1 MKETRIVRRHIA
13 LAAALVA
20 VAALAFGAGSAAAAD
35 TPSLGDAVA
44 ARLGI
49 TGDQL
54 RAAFK
59 AELNARI
66 DAAVAAGR
74 LTPEQGAKLK
84 ERVANAKGL
93 GIVVRR
99 AFAERHKGL
108 GLVGRIVQVHR
119 LGAAAKYLGMTPKE
133 LRTARQSGR
142 SLAQIAASK
151 GKSVDGLVAAIVAP
165 AKARAAKAVSN
176 GKLTQQR
183 ADELIARLTERVK
196 ALVERVPATS

>member
-1 MKETRIVRRHIA
+1 MRRHIA

-49 TGDQL
+49 TSDQL

-74 LTPEQGAKLK
+74 LTPEQGTKLK

-108 GLVGRIVQVHR
+108 VGRIVQVHR
-119 LGAAAKYLGMTPKE
+119 LGAVAKYLGMTPKE

-151 GKSVDGLVAAIVAP
+151 GKSVDGLVAAVVAP
-165 AKARAAKAVSN
+165 AEARAAKAVSN
-176 GKLTQQR
+176 GKLTRQR
-183 ADELIARLTERVK
+183 ADELIARLTERVQ

>member
-1 MKETRIVRRHIA
+1 MRRHIA

-74 LTPEQGAKLK
+74 LTPDQGAKLK
-84 ERVANAKGL
+84 ERIANAKGL

-108 GLVGRIVQVHR
+108 VGRIVQVHR
-119 LGAAAKYLGMTPKE
+119 LGAVAST
-133 LRTARQSGR
+133 SG
-142 SLAQIAASK
+142 
-151 GKSVDGLVAAIVAP
+151 
-165 AKARAAKAVSN
+165 
-176 GKLTQQR
+176 
-183 ADELIARLTERVK
+183 
-196 ALVERVPATS
+196 

>member
-1 MKETRIVRRHIA
+1 VRRHIA

-20 VAALAFGAGSAAAAD
+20 VATLAFGAGAASAAD
-35 TPSLGDAVA
+35 TPTLGDAVA

-54 RAAFK
+54 RTAFK
-59 AELNARI
+59 AELNSRI
-66 DAAVAAGR
+66 DAAVAAGK

-93 GIVVRR
+93 GIGARR
-99 AFAERHKGL
+99 AFTQKHKA
-108 GLVGRIVQVHR
+108 LVARIVRVNR
-119 LGAAAKYLGMTPKE
+119 LHLAAKYLGMTPKE
-133 LRTARQSGR
+133 IRTARQDGQSF
-142 SLAQIAASK
+142 AQIATSK

-176 GKLTQQR
+176 GRLTQQR
-183 ADELIARLTERVK
+183 ADELIARLTERAQ
-196 ALVERVPATS
+196 ALVQRVPAKA

>member
-1 MKETRIVRRHIA
+1 MRRHIA

-20 VAALAFGAGSAAAAD
+20 VATLAFGAGAASAAD
-35 TPSLGDAVA
+35 TPTLGDAVA

-54 RAAFK
+54 RTAFK
-59 AELNARI
+59 AELNSRI
-66 DAAVAAGR
+66 DAAVAAGK

-93 GIVVRR
+93 GIGARR
-99 AFAERHKGL
+99 AFTKKHKA
-108 GLVGRIVQVHR
+108 LVARIVRVNR
-119 LGAAAKYLGMTPKE
+119 LHLAAKYLGMTPKE
-133 LRTARQSGR
+133 IRTARQDGQ
-142 SLAQIAASK
+142 SLAQIATSK

-176 GKLTQQR
+176 GRLTQQR
-183 ADELIARLTERVK
+183 ADELIARLTERAQ
-196 ALVERVPATS
+196 ALVQRVPAKA

>member
-1 MKETRIVRRHIA
+1 MRRHIA

-74 LTPEQGAKLK
+74 LTPDQGAKLK
-84 ERVANAKGL
+84 ERIANAKGL
-93 GIVVRR
+93 GIVARR
-99 AFAERHKGL
+99 AFAERHK

-183 ADELIARLTERVK
+183 ADELISRLTERVK

>member
-1 MKETRIVRRHIA
+1 VRRHIA

-20 VAALAFGAGSAAAAD
+20 VAVLVFGAGSAAAAD

-54 RAAFK
+54 RSAFK
-59 AELNARI
+59 TELNARI
-66 DAAVAAGR
+66 DAAVAAGK
-74 LTPEQGAKLK
+74 LTPDQGAKLK
-84 ERVANAKGL
+84 ERIANAKGL
-93 GIVVRR
+93 GIGARR
-99 AFAERHKGL
+99 AFAQKHKA
-108 GLVGRIVQVHR
+108 LVARIVRVNR
-119 LGAAAKYLGMTPKE
+119 LHLAAKYLGMTPKE
-133 LRTARQSGR
+133 IRTARQGGQ

-183 ADELIARLTERVK
+183 ADELLARLTERAQ
-196 ALVERVPATS
+196 ALVQRVPAKA

>member
-1 MKETRIVRRHIA
+1 MRRHIA

-59 AELNARI
+59 TELNARI

-74 LTPEQGAKLK
+74 LTPEQGAKLQK
-84 ERVANAKGL
+84 RVANAKGL

-99 AFAERHKGL
+99 AFAERHK

>member
-1 MKETRIVRRHIA
+1 MRRHIA
-13 LAAALVA
+13 LAAAVVA

-74 LTPEQGAKLK
+74 LTPEQGTKLK

-99 AFAERHKGL
+99 AFAERHK

-142 SLAQIAASK
+142 SFAQIAASK

>member
-1 MKETRIVRRHIA
+1 VRRHIA

-20 VAALAFGAGSAAAAD
+20 VATLAFGAGAASAAD
-35 TPSLGDAVA
+35 TPTLGDAVA

-54 RAAFK
+54 RTAFK
-59 AELNARI
+59 AELNSRI
-66 DAAVAAGR
+66 DAAVAAGK

-93 GIVVRR
+93 GIGARR
-99 AFAERHKGL
+99 AFTQKHKA
-108 GLVGRIVQVHR
+108 LVARIVRVNR
-119 LGAAAKYLGMTPKE
+119 LHLAAKYLGMTPKE
-133 LRTARQSGR
+133 IRTARQDGQ
-142 SLAQIAASK
+142 SLAQIATSK

-176 GKLTQQR
+176 GRLTQQR
-183 ADELIARLTERVK
+183 ADELLARLTERAQ
-196 ALVERVPATS
+196 ALVQRVPAKA

>member
-1 MKETRIVRRHIA
+1 MRRHIA
-13 LAAALVA
+13 LAAAVVA

-84 ERVANAKGL
+84 KRVANTKGL

-99 AFAERHKGL
+99 AFAERHK

>member
-1 MKETRIVRRHIA
+1 MRRHIA
-13 LAAALVA
+13 LAAAVVA

-74 LTPEQGAKLK
+74 LTPEQGTKLK

-108 GLVGRIVQVHR
+108 VGRIVQVHR
-119 LGAAAKYLGMTPKE
+119 LGAVAKYLGMTPKE

>member
-1 MKETRIVRRHIA
+1 VRRHIA

-20 VAALAFGAGSAAAAD
+20 VATLAFGAGAASAAD

-44 ARLGI
+44 ERLGI

-59 AELNARI
+59 GELNARI
-66 DAAVAAGR
+66 DAAVAAGK

-93 GIVVRR
+93 GIVARR
-99 AFAERHKGL
+99 AFAQKHKA
-108 GLVGRIVQVHR
+108 LVARIVRVNR
-119 LGAAAKYLGMTPKE
+119 LHVAAKYLGMTPKE
-133 LRTARQSGR
+133 IRMARQGGQ

-176 GKLTQQR
+176 GRLTQQR
-183 ADELIARLTERVK
+183 ADELIARLTERAQ
-196 ALVERVPATS
+196 ALVQRVPARA

>member
-1 MKETRIVRRHIA
+1 MRRHIA

-74 LTPEQGAKLK
+74 LTPDQGAKLK

-93 GIVVRR
+93 GIVARR
-99 AFAERHKGL
+99 AFAQRHKA
-108 GLVGRIVQVHR
+108 LVARIVNANR

-133 LRTARQSGR
+133 VRTARQSGQ
-142 SLAQIAASK
+142 SLAQIATSK

-165 AKARAAKAVSN
+165 AKARSAKAVSN

-183 ADELIARLTERVK
+183 ADELIARLTERVQ
-196 ALVERVPATS
+196 ALVKRVPARA

>member
-1 MKETRIVRRHIA
+1 MRRHIA
-13 LAAALVA
+13 LAAALAA

-54 RAAFK
+54 RSAFK
-59 AELNARI
+59 AELSARI
-66 DAAVAAGR
+66 DAAVAAGK
-74 LTPEQGAKLK
+74 LTPDQGAKLK
-84 ERVANAKGL
+84 ERIANAKGL
-93 GIVVRR
+93 GIGARR
-99 AFAERHKGL
+99 GFAQKHKA
-108 GLVGRIVQVHR
+108 LVARIVRVNR
-119 LGAAAKYLGMTPKE
+119 LHLAAKYLGMTAKE
-133 LRTARQSGR
+133 IRTARRGGQ

-151 GKSVDGLVAAIVAP
+151 GMSVDGLVGAIVAP

-183 ADELIARLTERVK
+183 ADELIARLTERVQ
-196 ALVERVPATS
+196 ALVQRVPAKP

>member
-1 MKETRIVRRHIA
+1 V
-13 LAAALVA
+13 LVS
-20 VAALAFGAGSAAAAD
+20 VAALAFGAGSATAAD

-84 ERVANAKGL
+84 KRVANTKGL

-99 AFAERHKGL
+99 AFAERHK

-133 LRTARQSGR
+133 VRTVRQSGR

-183 ADELIARLTERVK
+183 ADELIARLTERVQ
-196 ALVERVPATS
+196 ALVKRVPATS

>member
-108 GLVGRIVQVHR
+108 VGRIVQVHR
-119 LGAAAKYLGMTPKE
+119 LGAVAKYLGMTPKE

>member
-1 MKETRIVRRHIA
+1 MRRHIA

-59 AELNARI
+59 TELNARI

-74 LTPEQGAKLK
+74 LTPDQGAKLK
-84 ERVANAKGL
+84 ERIANAKGL

-99 AFAERHKGL
+99 AFAERHK

>member
-1 MKETRIVRRHIA
+1 MRRHIA

-74 LTPEQGAKLK
+74 LTPEQGTKLK

-99 AFAERHKGL
+99 AFAERHK

-142 SLAQIAASK
+142 SFAQIAASK

>member
-1 MKETRIVRRHIA
+1 MRRHIA
-13 LAAALVA
+13 LAAAVVA

-59 AELNARI
+59 TELNARI

-99 AFAERHKGL
+99 AFAERHK

-165 AKARAAKAVSN
+165 AKTRAAKAVSN

>member
-1 MKETRIVRRHIA
+1 VRRHIA

-20 VAALAFGAGSAAAAD
+20 VATLAFGAGAGAASAAD

-66 DAAVAAGR
+66 DAAVAAGK

-93 GIVVRR
+93 GIGARR
-99 AFAERHKGL
+99 AFARKHEA
-108 GLVGRIVQVHR
+108 LVARIVRVNR
-119 LGAAAKYLGMTPKE
+119 LHVAAKYLGMTPKE
-133 LRTARQSGR
+133 IRTARQGGQ
-142 SLAQIAASK
+142 SLAQIATSK

-176 GKLTQQR
+176 GRLTQQR
-183 ADELIARLTERVK
+183 ADELIARLTERAQ
-196 ALVERVPATS
+196 ALVQRVPAKA

>member
-1 MKETRIVRRHIA
+1 VRRHIA

-20 VAALAFGAGSAAAAD
+20 VATLAFGAGAASAAD
-35 TPSLGDAVA
+35 TPTLGDAVA

-54 RAAFK
+54 RTSFK
-59 AELNARI
+59 AELNSRI
-66 DAAVAAGR
+66 DAAVAAGK

-93 GIVVRR
+93 GIGARR
-99 AFAERHKGL
+99 AFTQKHKA
-108 GLVGRIVQVHR
+108 LVARIVRVNR
-119 LGAAAKYLGMTPKE
+119 LHLAAKYLGMTPKE
-133 LRTARQSGR
+133 IRTARQDGQSF
-142 SLAQIAASK
+142 AQIATSK

-176 GKLTQQR
+176 GRLTQQR
-183 ADELIARLTERVK
+183 ADELIARLTERAQ
-196 ALVERVPATS
+196 ALVQRVPAKA

>member
-13 LAAALVA
+13 LAAAVVA

-74 LTPEQGAKLK
+74 LTPEQGTKLK

-99 AFAERHKGL
+99 AFAERHK

>member
-1 MKETRIVRRHIA
+1 MRRHIA

-20 VAALAFGAGSAAAAD
+20 VATLAFGAGAASAAD
-35 TPSLGDAVA
+35 TPTLGDAVA

-54 RAAFK
+54 RTAFK
-59 AELNARI
+59 AELNSRI
-66 DAAVAAGR
+66 DAAVAAGK

-93 GIVVRR
+93 GIGARR
-99 AFAERHKGL
+99 AFTQKHKA
-108 GLVGRIVQVHR
+108 LVARIVRVNR
-119 LGAAAKYLGMTPKE
+119 LHLAEKYLGMTPKE
-133 LRTARQSGR
+133 IRTARQDGQ
-142 SLAQIAASK
+142 SLAQIATSK

-176 GKLTQQR
+176 GRLTQQR
-183 ADELIARLTERVK
+183 ADELIARLTERAQ
-196 ALVERVPATS
+196 ALVQRVPAKA

>member
-1 MKETRIVRRHIA
+1 VRRHIA
-13 LAAALVA
+13 LAAAVVA

-84 ERVANAKGL
+84 KRVANANGL

-99 AFAERHKGL
+99 AFAERHK

>member
-1 MKETRIVRRHIA
+1 MRRHIA
-13 LAAALVA
+13 FAAALVA
-20 VAALAFGAGSAAAAD
+20 VATLAFGAGVASAAD

-44 ARLGI
+44 ARRGI

-93 GIVVRR
+93 GIGARK
-99 AFAERHKGL
+99 AFAKKHKA
-108 GLVGRIVQVHR
+108 LVGRVVRVNR
-119 LGAAAKYLGMTPKE
+119 LRVAAKYLGMTPKE
-133 LRTARQSGR
+133 IRTARQGGQ

-151 GKSVDGLVAAIVAP
+151 GKSIDGLVAAIVAP

-176 GKLTQQR
+176 GRLTQQR
-183 ADELIARLTERVK
+183 ADELIARLTERAQ
-196 ALVERVPATS
+196 ALVQRVPAKA

>member
-1 MKETRIVRRHIA
+1 MRRHIA
-13 LAAALVA
+13 LAAVLVS
-20 VAALAFGAGSAAAAD
+20 VAALAFGAGSATAAD

-84 ERVANAKGL
+84 ERVADAKGL

-99 AFAERHKGL
+99 AFAERHKA
-108 GLVGRIVQVHR
+108 LVARIVAVNR

-133 LRTARQSGR
+133 VRTARQSGR

-183 ADELIARLTERVK
+183 ADELIARLTERVQ
-196 ALVERVPATS
+196 ALVKRVPATS

>member
-1 MKETRIVRRHIA
+1 VRRHIA
-13 LAAALVA
+13 LAAAVVA

-66 DAAVAAGR
+66 DAGVAAGR

-84 ERVANAKGL
+84 KRVANTKGL

-99 AFAERHKGL
+99 AFAERHK

-183 ADELIARLTERVK
+183 ADELIARLTERVQ
-196 ALVERVPATS
+196 ALVKRVPATS